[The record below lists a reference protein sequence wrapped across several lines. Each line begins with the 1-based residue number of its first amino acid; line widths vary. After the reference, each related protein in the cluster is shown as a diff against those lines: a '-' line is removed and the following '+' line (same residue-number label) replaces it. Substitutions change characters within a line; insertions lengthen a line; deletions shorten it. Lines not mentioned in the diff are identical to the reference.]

1 MTPSDDFDYEQEER
15 DIGAAFRALLPPP
28 PVPATPDEL
37 DAAFFAAI
45 RTFPVGSVAPHPP
58 DIASRLVPIARRA
71 VARARRRTFL
81 RRVAVCFLAAVFL
94 VGCAVFSPLWRKL
107 VFRAVS
113 GCVSD
118 EWTVCGDV
126 WTLGDNWAE
135 SRSLC
140 HGTMPLEWKGPID
153 TNVELRLKIRLSKGD
168 DPIHGVRIALT
179 SGMQLNP
186 GVELLVEANRIGVAV
201 GPGDGEWGR
210 WALSGKPGWDVAW
223 IGLPDGSEDIPV
235 RVIWQCGEISVYL
248 RNEVSP
254 FVQTRKCKSYFDP
267 AEFRNPAVLRLFAT
281 GVRLSD
287 LAIRLLPNSGM
298 SSIPENSTLVKSS
311 E

>member
-107 VFRAVS
+107 VFREVS
-113 GCVSD
+113 GRHSSHPRRILAAVQACYRLFCLEQD
-118 EWTVCGDV
+118 IPAG
-126 WTLGDNWAE
+126 TLG
-135 SRSLC
+135 R
-140 HGTMPLEWKGPID
+140 
-153 TNVELRLKIRLSKGD
+153 
-168 DPIHGVRIALT
+168 DPVSGGQAL
-179 SGMQLNP
+179 
-186 GVELLVEANRIGVAV
+186 
-201 GPGDGEWGR
+201 
-210 WALSGKPGWDVAW
+210 
-223 IGLPDGSEDIPV
+223 
-235 RVIWQCGEISVYL
+235 
-248 RNEVSP
+248 
-254 FVQTRKCKSYFDP
+254 
-267 AEFRNPAVLRLFAT
+267 
-281 GVRLSD
+281 
-287 LAIRLLPNSGM
+287 
-298 SSIPENSTLVKSS
+298 
-311 E
+311 